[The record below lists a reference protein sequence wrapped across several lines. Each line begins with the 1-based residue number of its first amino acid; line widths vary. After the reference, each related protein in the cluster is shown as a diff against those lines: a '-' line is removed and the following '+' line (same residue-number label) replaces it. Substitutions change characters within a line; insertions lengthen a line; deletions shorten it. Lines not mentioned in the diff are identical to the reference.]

1 MEKELAKKT
10 LKYQPIQTLKK
21 DLLKDKIVHQEFLPR
36 KELRQLVACYWVI
49 KSKDSSFLP
58 TVQKL
63 LPDNCV
69 DIVFDLKK
77 RSSYVAGLWD
87 KTSEFLISE
96 GMDFAGIRFLPKA
109 IPFLLKTNAFELTN
123 RCSLYNGFETASV
136 CPKLKTMVEKVLD
149 LDNSPNIKDIF
160 DDALIRFFSDFTIH
174 QKLSG
179 MLELI
184 LKRYGNIRIEKLS
197 DLFFV
202 SEKQISRYFK
212 HDIGISPKKFIRIVR
227 FQSQLKFLLAYGKN
241 GQTPDIGYYDQSHMI
256 KDFQSFLNQSPLSVL
271 KMSDFYNT

>member
-1 MEKELAKKT
+1 MEKKLNKKI
-10 LKYQPIQTLKK
+10 LKYRPIQTLKN
-21 DLLKDKIVHQEFLPR
+21 DLLKDRIIHQEFFPR
-36 KELRQLVACYWVI
+36 KELRELVACYWVI
-49 KSKDSSFLP
+49 KSREGSFFSIN
-58 TVQKL
+58 QKL

-87 KTSEFLISE
+87 KTSDFVIS
-96 GMDFAGIRFLPKA
+96 GGRDFAGIRFLPKA
-109 IPFLLKTNAFELTN
+109 IPFLLKTNALELTN

-136 CPKLKTMVEKVLD
+136 CPNLKTMVEKVLN
-149 LDNSPNIKDIF
+149 LNNYQTILEIF
-160 DDALIRFFSDFTIH
+160 NDELLRFFSDFTIH
-174 QKLSG
+174 PKLSG
-179 MLELI
+179 MLDLI

-227 FQSQLKFLLAYGKN
+227 FQSQLKFLLASGKN
-241 GQTPDIGYYDQSHMI
+241 FQKPDLGYYDQSHMI
-256 KDFQSFLNQSPLSVL
+256 KDFQSFLNQSPLAVL